1 MHGWLERVKSALE
14 KVNGSFK
21 RLVDKNITNY
31 HVKDLVV
38 AKEIKKGI
46 KKSPGNKG
54 GERLPLLGLNG

>member
-1 MHGWLERVKSALE
+1 
-14 KVNGSFK
+14 
-21 RLVDKNITNY
+21 LVDKNITNY